1 MENYIL
7 KEEAKGYIVIDVDTS
22 QVVEATKKAKKLLK
36 LLKKANSLAD
46 ELASKEILL
55 NIDVQSKWL
64 ERRKKVYE
72 MSEEYKQQYPTLDIK
87 KDGATYHL
95 YLNGVELKTVTS
107 FNLQVNAGEAAQL
120 TLTMDVL

>member
-22 QVVEATKKAKKLLK
+22 QVVEATKKAEKLLK

-64 ERRKKVYE
+64 ERRKE
-72 MSEEYKQQYPTLDIK
+72 NESLW
-87 KDGATYHL
+87 
-95 YLNGVELKTVTS
+95 
-107 FNLQVNAGEAAQL
+107 
-120 TLTMDVL
+120 DVRRI

>member
-1 MENYIL
+1 LFHLLPTEDITIFYENLQLNLQERRKKMENYIL

-55 NIDVQSKWL
+55 NIDVQSK
-64 ERRKKVYE
+64 
-72 MSEEYKQQYPTLDIK
+72 
-87 KDGATYHL
+87 
-95 YLNGVELKTVTS
+95 
-107 FNLQVNAGEAAQL
+107 
-120 TLTMDVL
+120 

>member
-64 ERRKKVYE
+64 ERRKE
-72 MSEEYKQQYPTLDIK
+72 NESLW
-87 KDGATYHL
+87 
-95 YLNGVELKTVTS
+95 
-107 FNLQVNAGEAAQL
+107 
-120 TLTMDVL
+120 DVRRI

>member
-1 MENYIL
+1 MENYIP

-22 QVVEATKKAKKLLK
+22 QVVEATKKTKK

-64 ERRKKVYE
+64 ERRKE
-72 MSEEYKQQYPTLDIK
+72 NESLW
-87 KDGATYHL
+87 
-95 YLNGVELKTVTS
+95 
-107 FNLQVNAGEAAQL
+107 
-120 TLTMDVL
+120 DVRRI

>member
-22 QVVEATKKAKKLLK
+22 QVVEATKKTKKLLK

-64 ERRKKVYE
+64 ERRKE
-72 MSEEYKQQYPTLDIK
+72 NESLW
-87 KDGATYHL
+87 
-95 YLNGVELKTVTS
+95 
-107 FNLQVNAGEAAQL
+107 
-120 TLTMDVL
+120 DVRRI

>member
-1 MENYIL
+1 MENYIP
-7 KEEAKGYIVIDVDTS
+7 KEEAKGFIVIDVDTS

-64 ERRKKVYE
+64 ERRKE
-72 MSEEYKQQYPTLDIK
+72 NESLW
-87 KDGATYHL
+87 
-95 YLNGVELKTVTS
+95 
-107 FNLQVNAGEAAQL
+107 
-120 TLTMDVL
+120 DVRRI

>member
-1 MENYIL
+1 MENYIP

-22 QVVEATKKAKKLLK
+22 QVVEATKKTKKLLK

-64 ERRKKVYE
+64 ERR
-72 MSEEYKQQYPTLDIK
+72 
-87 KDGATYHL
+87 
-95 YLNGVELKTVTS
+95 
-107 FNLQVNAGEAAQL
+107 
-120 TLTMDVL
+120 

>member
-64 ERRKKVYE
+64 ERR
-72 MSEEYKQQYPTLDIK
+72 
-87 KDGATYHL
+87 
-95 YLNGVELKTVTS
+95 
-107 FNLQVNAGEAAQL
+107 
-120 TLTMDVL
+120 

>member
-1 MENYIL
+1 MENYIP

-64 ERRKKVYE
+64 ERRKENESLWEVRR
-72 MSEEYKQQYPTLDIK
+72 I
-87 KDGATYHL
+87 
-95 YLNGVELKTVTS
+95 
-107 FNLQVNAGEAAQL
+107 
-120 TLTMDVL
+120 

>member
-55 NIDVQSKWL
+55 NIDVQC
-64 ERRKKVYE
+64 
-72 MSEEYKQQYPTLDIK
+72 
-87 KDGATYHL
+87 
-95 YLNGVELKTVTS
+95 
-107 FNLQVNAGEAAQL
+107 
-120 TLTMDVL
+120 

>member
-64 ERRKKVYE
+64 ERRKE
-72 MSEEYKQQYPTLDIK
+72 NESL
-87 KDGATYHL
+87 G
-95 YLNGVELKTVTS
+95 
-107 FNLQVNAGEAAQL
+107 
-120 TLTMDVL
+120 DVRRI

>member
-1 MENYIL
+1 MENYIP

-22 QVVEATKKAKKLLK
+22 QVVEATKKTKKLLK

-64 ERRKKVYE
+64 ERRKE
-72 MSEEYKQQYPTLDIK
+72 NESLW
-87 KDGATYHL
+87 
-95 YLNGVELKTVTS
+95 
-107 FNLQVNAGEAAQL
+107 
-120 TLTMDVL
+120 DVRSI